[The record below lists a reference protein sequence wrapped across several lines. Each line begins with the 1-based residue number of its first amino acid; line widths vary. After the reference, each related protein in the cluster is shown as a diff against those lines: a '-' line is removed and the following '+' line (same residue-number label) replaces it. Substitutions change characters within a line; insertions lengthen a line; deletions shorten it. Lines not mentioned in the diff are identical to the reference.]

1 MTEDFLHYL
10 WRFRQL
16 KPDPWYSKDGS
27 CIEVLHPGY
36 LNSNSG
42 PDFEQARIK
51 INGQLWVGS
60 VEIHIR
66 SSDWNRHQH
75 HLDPGYNNVILH
87 VVQEEDQLIYTE
99 KGWAPTCLSLKGLYD
114 SQLYWRFEQ
123 RLQGAKTLACA
134 DSFPRVNDIKKYQ
147 MLERACIVRMQQRSE
162 TLSLA
167 LEELG
172 GNWDALLYRSLAKAM
187 GSPVNSPAM
196 ESLSRVLK
204 LELWR
209 RYQDKDLQRD
219 ALFLG
224 MAGLLTNIGSEEIP
238 WVSEFHFL
246 KHKHRLKELELSI
259 WKYSRMRPANFP
271 DRRIA
276 QLSLLLPQALQ
287 WFSSIREGRE
297 LNLQALYWP
306 KLPEFWRN
314 HYRLKN
320 PGRSNIGLQWSEV
333 LKQSL
338 LINAFI
344 PLQFFYGKKTG
355 RYELQ
360 DAALDSLMK
369 IPAESNRLTRNFEQ
383 LGLKLRSAF
392 DSQACIAWY
401 KNYCQPKKC
410 LTCTL
415 GNELLNQ

>member
-16 KPDPWYSKDGS
+16 KPDPWYMKNGG

-36 LNSNSG
+36 PNSNSG

-51 INGQLWVGS
+51 INDQLWVGS

-66 SSDWNRHQH
+66 SSDWNRHHH

-87 VVQEEDQLIYTE
+87 VVQEEDQIIYTE
-99 KGWAPTCLSLKGLYD
+99 KGWAPPCLSLEGLYD

-123 RLQGAKTLACA
+123 RLQGAKSLACA
-134 DSFPRVNDIKKYQ
+134 ESFQEVDEIKKQQ
-147 MLERACIVRMQQRSE
+147 MLERACMLRLEQRSE
-162 TLSLA
+162 SLNLA

-172 GNWDALLYRSLAKAM
+172 GNWDALLYRNLAKAL
-187 GSPVNSPAM
+187 GASVNSPAM

-209 RYQDKDLQRD
+209 KYQDKDLQRD

-224 MAGLLTNIGSEEIP
+224 MAGLLTNGGAGDNP
-238 WVSEFHFL
+238 WFLEFQFL
-246 KHKHRLKELELSI
+246 KHKHNLEELDFSV

-276 QLSLLLPQALQ
+276 QLSQLLPQALQ
-287 WFSSIREGRE
+287 WFASIREGRG
-297 LNLQALYWP
+297 LDRQALYWP
-306 KLPEFWRN
+306 NLPKFWQN

-320 PGRSNIGLQWSEV
+320 ISRSTIGLHWSEA

-338 LINAFI
+338 LINALI

-360 DAALDSLMK
+360 DAALDSLIK
-369 IPAESNRLTRNFEQ
+369 LPAEANRLTRIYEQ

-415 GNELLNQ
+415 GNELLNR